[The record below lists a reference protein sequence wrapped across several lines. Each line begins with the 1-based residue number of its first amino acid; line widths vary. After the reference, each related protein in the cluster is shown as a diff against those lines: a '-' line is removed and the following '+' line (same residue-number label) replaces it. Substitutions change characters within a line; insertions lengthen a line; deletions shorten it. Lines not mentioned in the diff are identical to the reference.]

1 MLPDKFTAS
10 DTELKTA
17 VLEKEDSA
25 RRLYAEFD
33 RKRNELIERTDGHV
47 GADDYRRIQALS
59 DDYKRA
65 GKEAQAVREQ
75 WTRELERR
83 AGTANVERGNG
94 WPDGLGDEFL
104 KRLGASK
111 AGFKALDGTSGG
123 TMVQPFVDPRINVLP
138 VRRLFVRSVIPAV
151 TATGDKVWS
160 LRQSVATNAAAEV
173 APGSLKPTSTYT
185 VERIETRVST
195 IAHIREPLDRSLLS
209 DYEELV
215 SFIDGQLR
223 LGVLLR
229 RKSRKS

>member
-17 VLEKEDSA
+17 VLEKEDPA

-94 WPDGLGDEFL
+94 WPDRLGDEFL